1 MLNKKSTILLFLL
14 AASAAGCTTTR
25 TSNTDRTGLE
35 QMLIS
40 NAIDQAVDANQFSS
54 VRGRNVFVDEKYLEC
69 TDKAYVLGSIRSH
82 VLDNGGRLVDGVD
95 TADMV
100 MEVRSGGVGTDDTE
114 KYVGIPGLSIPGMP
128 IELPEVRLWE
138 SNSQFGTAKI
148 AITSFDTQTGRQ
160 LENSGN
166 LVARS
171 DNSRW
176 NVLGFSTGDTGSVN
190 RELATASYNR
200 PASFSAP
207 KENFAGEMIARE
219 PQSWR

>member
-1 MLNKKSTILLFLL
+1 MLKKKFVFILFLL
-14 AASAAGCTTTR
+14 AAPSIGCTTTR

-40 NAIDQAVDANQFSS
+40 NAIDSAVDANQFSS
-54 VRGRNVFVDEKYLEC
+54 VRNRNVFLDEKYLEC
-69 TDKAYVLGSIRSH
+69 TDKAYVLGSIRSR
-82 VLDNGGRLVDGVD
+82 VLDNGGRLVASVD
-95 TADMV
+95 DADVV
-100 MEVRSGGVGTDDTE
+100 MEVRSGGVGTDNTD
-114 KYVGIPGLSIPGMP
+114 KYVGLPGLSIPGMP

-138 SNSQFGTAKI
+138 QNSQFGTAKI
-148 AITSFDTQTGRQ
+148 AITTFDTRSGQQ
-160 LENSGN
+160 LESSGN

-190 RELATASYNR
+190 RELANASHSR

-207 KENFAGEMIARE
+207 RENFSSEMIARE
-219 PQSWR
+219 PQTWR

>member
-1 MLNKKSTILLFLL
+1 MLNKKNTFLL
-14 AASAAGCTTTR
+14 LLIAATSVGCTTTR

-40 NAIDQAVDANQFSS
+40 NAIDQAIDANQFSA
-54 VRGRNVFVDEKYLEC
+54 VRNRNVFINEKYLEC
-69 TDKAYVLGSIRSH
+69 TDQAYVLGSIRSR
-82 VLDNGGRLVDGVD
+82 VLDNGGRLVDGPD
-95 TADMV
+95 DADVV
-100 MEVRSGGVGTDDTE
+100 MEVRSGGIGTDNTD

-148 AITSFDTQTGRQ
+148 AITAFDTKSGRQ
-160 LENSGN
+160 LESSGN

-176 NVLGFSTGDTGSVN
+176 NVLGFSTGDTGSVR
-190 RELATASYNR
+190 RELANASYNR

-207 KENFAGEMIARE
+207 QENFSDELIARE
-219 PQSWR
+219 PQTWR